1 MTCGKFKVLAY
12 NMVIIMFPVMSVQ
25 CDFQM
30 HLTGLQLFQGRQY
43 SNVYEGVK
51 LATYNYMD

>member
-1 MTCGKFKVLAY
+1 
-12 NMVIIMFPVMSVQ
+12 MVIIMFPVMSVQ

-43 SNVYEGVK
+43 ANVYEGVK